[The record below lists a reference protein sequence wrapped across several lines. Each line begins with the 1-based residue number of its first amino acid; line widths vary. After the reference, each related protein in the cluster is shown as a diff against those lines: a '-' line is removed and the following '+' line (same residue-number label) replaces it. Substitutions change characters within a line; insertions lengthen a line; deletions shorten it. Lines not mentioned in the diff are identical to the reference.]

1 MVKTVVLSDFDGTIA
16 LDDVLD
22 EVFARYADPQYHQIV
37 AQWDRREIDTPEA
50 LERCFS
56 LLRAT
61 PAELNRYFDSVPI
74 EPAFPAFLRLCRE
87 RGYDFH
93 ILSDGLTWY
102 IERILNRYDLGSIP
116 IFANIV
122 SFNGSEAHFSYPW
135 RNRDCEPC
143 GGVCGTCKRDIVLSF
158 KRKGA
163 QVIYIGDGLSDR
175 YSAME
180 ADMVFAKRRLREH
193 LLATGQPFVPFCD
206 FDDIIGFLRGRGL

>member
-1 MVKTVVLSDFDGTIA
+1 MKTVVLCDFDGTIA

-22 EVFARYADPQYHQIV
+22 EVFVRYAGPQYHQIV
-37 AQWDRREIDTPEA
+37 AQWDRGEINTPEA

-61 PAELNRYFDSVPI
+61 PAELNRYFDSVLI
-74 EPAFPAFLRLCRE
+74 EPAFPAFLHFCRE

-102 IERILNRYDLGSIP
+102 IERILNRYNLDSIP

-122 SFNGSEAHFSYPW
+122 SFDGSEAHFSYPW
-135 RNRDCEPC
+135 RNEDCEPC

-163 QVIYIGDGLSDR
+163 RVIYIGDGISDR
-175 YSAME
+175 YGAME
-180 ADMVFAKRRLREH
+180 ADLVFAKGRLREH
-193 LLATGQPFVPFCD
+193 CLVTGQPFVPFHD
-206 FDDIIGFLRGRGL
+206 FDDIINFLREKEL